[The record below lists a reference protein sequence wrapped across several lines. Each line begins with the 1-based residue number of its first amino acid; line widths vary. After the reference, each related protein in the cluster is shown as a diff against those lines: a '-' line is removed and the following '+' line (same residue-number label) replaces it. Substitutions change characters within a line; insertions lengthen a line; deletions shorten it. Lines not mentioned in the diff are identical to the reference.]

1 MGSIMKMNVVHIEG
15 DHMNT
20 IVTSKEDILKTAV
33 SLSGKRAGRRSVSVL
48 SPRHAGSRSARS
60 TTIMTPRLSLSAPRS
75 RASGAKFSTARRTR
89 LYFRMCRPVS
99 NGCTSAWPTAVSS
112 ILDSSHCTL
121 SALCRRTRPMANG
134 TCSKSG
140 TIS

>member
-1 MGSIMKMNVVHIEG
+1 MNIVHIEG
-15 DHMNT
+15 DYMNT
-20 IVTSKEDILKTAV
+20 IVTSKEEILKNSRELIREKGWATV
-33 SLSGKRAGRRSVSVL
+33 SIRSVASACGVSV
-48 SPRHAGSRSARS
+48 GSIYNYYDSKAELISA
-60 TTIMTPRLSLSAPRS
+60 TVESA
-75 RASGAKFSTARRTR
+75 GAKFSTVRRTR
-89 LYFRMCRPVS
+89 PYFRTCRPVS